1 MWTLIIKKADSTVAG
16 FMSAETTRENLGDY
30 PEADFDIKYVE
41 DSAIPATP
49 LLGATISDLEGTV
62 KITASVNVV
71 QEINWKT
78 EYTAAKTDSERIA
91 IIAKKLGLVEA
102 K

>member
-1 MWTLIIKKADSTVAG
+1 
-16 FMSAETTRENLGDY
+16 
-30 PEADFDIKYVE
+30 
-41 DSAIPATP
+41 
-49 LLGATISDLEGTV
+49 V
-62 KITASVNVV
+62 KITSFVNVV